1 MSLVNEFQKNNTTRS
16 HRPVVEKWL
25 HEAHKKDEDF
35 LDFFI
40 KYSQD
45 PNNSRKYMYD
55 FARDHGYEGG
65 YTSMKVY
72 MQDLREGRKNPR
84 EILSW

>member
-1 MSLVNEFQKNNTTRS
+1 MSLVTEFQKNSPAQTRR
-16 HRPVVEKWL
+16 HVVEKWL
-25 HEAHKKDEDF
+25 NEAHQQDENF

-40 KYSQD
+40 QYAQD
-45 PNNSRKYMYD
+45 PNNSRKYMFD

-72 MQDLREGRKNPR
+72 MQDIREGRKDPR
-84 EILSW
+84 ENLA